1 MFLHLIFTP
10 AGVVAM
16 SPILQMRDQ
25 MFKEVLP
32 GHSVSMQDHSF
43 YHKGVR
49 VYSRANYECPLPR
62 NTDSGYSRYLMQDGD
77 SFMKYL

>member
-49 VYSRANYECPLPR
+49 VYSRAN
-62 NTDSGYSRYLMQDGD
+62 
-77 SFMKYL
+77 